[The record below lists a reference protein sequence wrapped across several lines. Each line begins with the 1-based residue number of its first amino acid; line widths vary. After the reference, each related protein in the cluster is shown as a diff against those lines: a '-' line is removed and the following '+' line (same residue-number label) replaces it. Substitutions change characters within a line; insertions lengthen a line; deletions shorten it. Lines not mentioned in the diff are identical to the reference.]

1 VSDSDTPRPF
11 SLRRRLG
18 LSFLGI
24 GAVLLVLVAAVAI
37 STAQFVLSG
46 NRVVYRW
53 QPALSTTHRLLTD
66 LVDQVA
72 SVRGYALSHNPG
84 LAADYR
90 GYRSDQE
97 RDAVALRSKVAGDG
111 QLTELLDAF
120 GASAAHWQAT
130 VADAVVRDI
139 RAGDPRGT
147 TLVQDDVT
155 HRLFQPVDDRANE
168 LLAAVNQRTR
178 VAIADRRNAGTVFV
192 VAVIL
197 MSFVLAAIG
206 IAIWRG
212 LHRWVLAPVDRLGE
226 QTREVAGGDTYRQI
240 VPVGPNELRGLGRD
254 VEAMRLQIAGQL
266 ARAEEIQEEL
276 RVRGAELAR
285 SNDDLQQFA
294 YVASHDLSE
303 PLRKVANFC
312 QLLERQYSEQLD
324 DRARQ
329 YIDFAVDGAKRMQAL
344 ITDLLALSRVGRTTD
359 EFAPVAM
366 GGVTAAA
373 QATMADRISEAG
385 GRVEVA
391 TALPVVAGD
400 RSLLVSLMENLIGN
414 AIKYRRPDVAPVVR
428 IAAALDSAEHMW
440 TVRVQ
445 DNGIGIEPQYAE
457 RIFAVFQRLHVRD
470 AYEGTG
476 IGLALCR
483 RIVEFHGGRI
493 WLEPVESTGQSS
505 DSPFRKVAL
514 LPNRVTDVP
523 RGPLGVLLVEDDPGD
538 VVIAKEALKASRLK
552 SNLTVVPDGVEALK
566 YLRREEGYADADRP
580 DLILLDL
587 NLPRKSGHEV
597 LAEVKSDPSLRQIP
611 IVVLTTSGATEDVER
626 SYDLHA
632 NAFVTKP
639 VDFDHFTEVVK
650 QIDDFFITVA
660 SLPPK

>member
-1 VSDSDTPRPF
+1 VSEGDTPRPF
-11 SLRRRLG
+11 TLRRRLG

-72 SVRGYALSHNPG
+72 SVRGYALSLNPG

-111 QLTELLDAF
+111 QLTELLDVF
-120 GASAAHWQAT
+120 EASAAHWQAT
-130 VADAVVRDI
+130 VADPVVRDI
-139 RAGDPRGT
+139 RAGDPHGM
-147 TLVQDDVT
+147 TLVQNDVT

-178 VAIADRRNAGTVFV
+178 VAIADRRNAGIVFV

-276 RVRGAELAR
+276 RVRGEELAR

-366 GGVTAAA
+366 GEVTAAA

-428 IAAALDSAEHMW
+428 IAAALDAAEHMW
-440 TVRVQ
+440 TVRMQ

-493 WLEPVESTGQSS
+493 WLEPVESG
-505 DSPFRKVAL
+505 DGAEFRFT
-514 LPNRVTDVP
+514 LP
-523 RGPLGVLLVEDDPGD
+523 
-538 VVIAKEALKASRLK
+538 
-552 SNLTVVPDGVEALK
+552 
-566 YLRREEGYADADRP
+566 EG
-580 DLILLDL
+580 
-587 NLPRKSGHEV
+587 GV
-597 LAEVKSDPSLRQIP
+597 LAESRD
-611 IVVLTTSGATEDVER
+611 
-626 SYDLHA
+626 
-632 NAFVTKP
+632 
-639 VDFDHFTEVVK
+639 
-650 QIDDFFITVA
+650 
-660 SLPPK
+660 